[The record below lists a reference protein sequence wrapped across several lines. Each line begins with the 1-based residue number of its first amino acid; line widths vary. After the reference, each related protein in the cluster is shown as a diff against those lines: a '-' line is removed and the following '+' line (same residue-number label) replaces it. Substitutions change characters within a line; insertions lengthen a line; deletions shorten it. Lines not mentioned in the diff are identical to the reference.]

1 MVIDTT
7 TNLGG
12 FIAWLVAIAL
22 AAAFLWLLVLVARWV
37 FEARRNKTD
46 PLKYVMAVSC
56 AGASVFTLVL
66 VFV

>member
-1 MVIDTT
+1 MIDTT

-22 AAAFLWLLVLVARWV
+22 AAALLWLLVLVARWV

>member
-1 MVIDTT
+1 MIDTT

>member
-1 MVIDTT
+1 MIDTT

-22 AAAFLWLLVLVARWV
+22 AAATLWLLVLVARWV
-37 FEARRNKTD
+37 FEARRQNGD
-46 PLKYVMAVSC
+46 PLRYVMAVSG
-56 AGASVFTLVL
+56 AGAAVFTLVL